1 MFGSDVFGRLLYLSV
16 RKNID
21 LDIVFQYPLLPEPP
35 CFLHSD
41 KKLRE
46 SRKSSVIHCLKEKL
60 DYSSPTNVNS
70 AIADGMFAV
79 RSSLKEKGGTFES
92 FARHVLIKLFKI
104 TNYSLDLCF
113 DIYESSSIKGIKRKS
128 RGDRDLEK
136 FSVLGR
142 VFLQILQNY

>member
-1 MFGSDVFGRLLYLSV
+1 M
-16 RKNID
+16 
-21 LDIVFQYPLLPEPP
+21 
-35 CFLHSD
+35 
-41 KKLRE
+41 
-46 SRKSSVIHCLKEKL
+46 KEKL

-70 AIADGMFAV
+70 AIADGMFVV
-79 RSSLKEKGGTFES
+79 RSPLKEKGGTFES

-128 RGDRDLEK
+128 RGDRDLET